1 MFSLQICRMNG
12 YVEEWL
18 SLIDGYK
25 NEHEALKDYLIIPS
39 HRRSFYRVFEKNT
52 GKVVFGEIQ

>member
-1 MFSLQICRMNG
+1 MNG